1 MDKQDHKYAAAEKPA
16 RSRRRKKHTDQGVG
30 MVLKLAA
37 LVAAVLVVFEGQIIR
52 TLLFH
57 RPGDAVTITN
67 TNNAG
72 SSAGVTSSSSGRASA
87 SNTGGTAASGS
98 STGGGS
104 SQGDSSTAAQDSGAL
119 PDTGLAGFGFFD
131 GLSLGSLSAGGSDDA
146 EGSDTSGSNTQ
157 ESGVEVVQ
165 SDGQVSEDIV
175 SPAVLKEQDTP
186 VDDSYYSN
194 AVFIGDSRMQ
204 GFRNSSGITQG
215 TFLTSVGLSTQQMG
229 KQVISTQQGNISVY
243 QGLSGIKYGKIY
255 LMLGANDLGFWPI
268 ENFKDTFEPVIEQ
281 FHQLQ
286 KNAIIYICSVIYV
299 DESKIPSSFD
309 YDNNENVRALNKAL
323 LATCE
328 DLDYAFYINLNEI
341 FSNGYG
347 SLISTASED
356 GIHLYPDYCVQML
369 EYLRTH
375 YVAGASGSAADSMRD
390 VTAESAAASTTGG
403 STASADTGGTS
414 GSEAG
419 NVTGDGESA
428 DSSSTGDAA
437 DSYSSAGMDAS
448 DASSA
453 GDAAAEPIAVG

>member
-1 MDKQDHKYAAAEKPA
+1 MEKQDHKHSAADKSA
-16 RSRRRKKHTDQGVG
+16 RSRRRKRHADQGVG
-30 MVLKLAA
+30 MVLRLAG
-37 LVAAVLVVFEGQIIR
+37 LVAVVLVVFEGQIIR
-52 TLLFH
+52 TLIFH
-57 RPGDAVTITN
+57 KPGDAVTITN
-67 TNNAG
+67 TNDAG
-72 SSAGVTSSSSGRASA
+72 SSAGVSSGGSGSAAASSSGAA
-87 SNTGGTAASGS
+87 AASGS
-98 STGGGS
+98 GTGSDS
-104 SQGDSSTAAQDSGAL
+104 SQGVSGNTAAQDSGAL

-131 GLSLGSLSAGGSDDA
+131 GFSLGSLSAGESNDA

-186 VDDSYYSN
+186 VDDSYFSN

-309 YDNNENVRALNKAL
+309 YDNNENVRALNKSI

-328 DLDYAFYINLNEI
+328 DLDYAYYINLNEI

-375 YVAGASGSAADSMRD
+375 YVAGASGGAADSMKD
-390 VTAESAAASTTGG
+390 VTAESSAASTTGG
-403 STASADTGGTS
+403 ASASAGTD
-414 GSEAG
+414 GNAESESAS
-419 NVTGDGESA
+419 GESVTDTA
-428 DSSSTGDAA
+428 GSSSGDAA
-437 DSYSSAGMDAS
+437 G
-448 DASSA
+448 ASST